1 MAILAMGL
9 VAHHYLAPAAPRAGS
24 LGQAAVSGYGHPVA
38 AAAADQD
45 DAATVAAMVEA
56 GRMWAGYHKPN
67 SAAGCPACPAAF
79 HAGYADAVSRSR

>member
-1 MAILAMGL
+1 MASGDVPMSHPPPSLAVLLAVVAILALSL

-56 GRMWAGYHKPN
+56 GRM
-67 SAAGCPACPAAF
+67 
-79 HAGYADAVSRSR
+79 